1 MSFKNVL
8 VYDAESRAFRKSGFS
23 WANGRITDLREIE
36 NGVDAEGD
44 LILPGLIDVH
54 THGRG
59 GYDFNTASVAELRAM
74 KRLFA
79 LQGVTTVVATLA
91 SDTLENML
99 DAISRIREAGYRAV
113 HVEGRYLNPKKRGA
127 HAEALLAPLKPEEI
141 ELLAARAG
149 DMHLHISASYELD
162 PDGAFLAS
170 VLANSATAGLAHTNA
185 TYGEAMNAVSRG
197 LRSFTHLFNTMPPV
211 HHRAG
216 GAVLAG
222 LLSDAY
228 VEIICDGFHLAPETV
243 ALVGKT
249 KDPSRVVLIS
259 DSMEGTGCPDGLY
272 AIAGNP
278 VHLKDGKAYTED
290 GAIAGST
297 LELLDGIKN
306 YADFCDIPFA
316 GAVSGAT
323 ANPAAMLHLEGIGE
337 LKVGYRADF
346 LRLSPNFDLKEVYVG
361 GVKVV

>member
-1 MSFKNVL
+1 MNLKNAL
-8 VYDAESRAFRKSGFS
+8 IYDAESRAFRKSGFS
-23 WANGRITDLREIE
+23 WENGRITGLRETE
-36 NGVDAEGD
+36 NSVDAEGD

-59 GYDFNTASVAELRAM
+59 GYDFNTASVAELKVM
-74 KRLFA
+74 KRLYA
-79 LQGVTTVVATLA
+79 LQGVTTVVPTLA

-99 DAISRIREAGYRAV
+99 NAVSRIREAGYRAV
-113 HVEGRYLNPKKRGA
+113 HVEGRYLNPQKRGA
-127 HAEALLAPLKPEEI
+127 HAAALLSPLEPDEVALLAS
-141 ELLAARAG
+141 RAG

-162 PDGAFLAS
+162 TDGAFLSS
-170 VLANSATAGLAHTNA
+170 VLANGATAGLAHTNA
-185 TYGEAMNAVSRG
+185 TYEEAIKAVSHG
-197 LRSFTHLFNTMPPV
+197 LRSFTHLFNTMPPI

-249 KDPSRVVLIS
+249 KDPSRVVLIT
-259 DSMEGTGCPDGLY
+259 DSMEGTGCPDGRY

-278 VHLKDGKAYTED
+278 VHLKNGKAYTED

-306 YADFCDIPFA
+306 YAAFRDIPLA

-323 ANPAAMLHLEGIGE
+323 ANPAAMLNLEGVGE

-346 LRLSPNFDLKEVYVG
+346 LRLSPNFELKEVYVG
-361 GVKVV
+361 GVRVV